1 MAESLPCTAAGA
13 DQLPGEVKRLLGQGL
28 PNGASAE
35 YDHGIL
41 AGLQFA
47 LRLLEAAP
55 LTPEQARTALAAAAG
70 NKKAQVDARNQAEL
84 PEVYAR
90 LRAEFTAADL
100 AEYANTDQTGM
111 VPSDQ
116 LLAELEAIVARGESG
131 NGAVP

>member
-1 MAESLPCTAAGA
+1 MVRGSPNRTASTPPWSSRKDDPQRRLLMAESLPCTAAGA

-100 AEYANTDQTGM
+100 AEYA
-111 VPSDQ
+111 
-116 LLAELEAIVARGESG
+116 
-131 NGAVP
+131 